1 MLSSNR
7 TLQEELNKILNKE
20 DETLDKEDEVDSGRS

>member
-7 TLQEELNKILNKE
+7 TLQEELDEILDKK
-20 DETLDKEDEVDSGRS
+20 DETLDKEDKVDSSRS